1 MKQQL
6 HIHTHTHFQH
16 FLKNKKIDKS
26 QFYLEKIIQTR
37 KTELTAPNNREEK
50 QPQTKVE
57 SHY

>member
-1 MKQQL
+1 MSN
-6 HIHTHTHFQH
+6 T